1 MVIIFYLVILVPA
14 LLVATL
20 RNPIHAI
27 LALLLVFF
35 DLAVLLFCL
44 EAEFLAL
51 LLLIVYLGAIA
62 VLFLFV
68 VMMMNIS
75 APNYSRRP
83 LPLLDKIVTLAGTLG
98 VSSVIWKVNTSN
110 FDLPRSFDFMLYSAV
125 RNSSDVYGDY
135 VASFNSFHNIQ
146 YLAQIMYSYNFLAFF
161 LTGLVL
167 LVAMVGS
174 IALTIYHSE
183 DMKRQLIFEQ
193 LEHSYSESLR
203 LNNVRT

>member
-1 MVIIFYLVILVPA
+1 MVILFYLIILIPA

-68 VMMMNIS
+68 VMMLNIS
-75 APNYSRRP
+75 VYNRHYMTLPQFGTIVMVASTICISCFIRNIHMSQLGFMRTLDLSPYPAFRDGPDIYSNY
-83 LPLLDKIVTLAGTLG
+83 A
-98 VSSVIWKVNTSN
+98 
-110 FDLPRSFDFMLYSAV
+110 
-125 RNSSDVYGDY
+125 
-135 VASFNSFHNIQ
+135 ASFNLFHNIQ
-146 YLAQIMYSYNFLAFF
+146 YLGQILYSYHFLAFF
-161 LTGLVL
+161 LVGLIL

-183 DMKRQLIFEQ
+183 DMKRQSIFEQ
-193 LEHSYSESLR
+193 VEHSYSKSIR
-203 LNNVRT
+203 LDDVHL